1 MGDKDII
8 SKQVIRH
15 LAVDVATYLLKL
27 DIDADSLE
35 MLETAR
41 QRV

>member
-1 MGDKDII
+1 
-8 SKQVIRH
+8 
-15 LAVDVATYLLKL
+15 VDVATYLLKL

-35 MLETAR
+35 MLETER